1 MSHSGPQN
9 NFETQI
15 CIAQQNEQTTKQ
27 ELKNEI
33 KDLPL
38 QLGAESVEKHLYSKA
53 LDELKQNIAHETETI
68 EDVHI
73 VNMENKYIAVRTRKG
88 KKY

>member
-1 MSHSGPQN
+1 
-9 NFETQI
+9 
-15 CIAQQNEQTTKQ
+15 
-27 ELKNEI
+27 
-33 KDLPL
+33 
-38 QLGAESVEKHLYSKA
+38 VEKHLYSKA